1 MLGGRT
7 TDGKPLAP
15 LANFS
20 MHYFGSGIV
29 SSDYFGI
36 FAKKFAILAG
46 ADEKFV
52 GIMSQ
57 GTSGDAWW
65 GDYSKPAAKKWT
77 IDEYSEGLAKIAFEA
92 YRNIQ
97 YRDDVPLLMKET
109 Q

>member
-1 MLGGRT
+1 DPDLTMLSVQT
-7 TDGKPLAP
+7 ADGKPLAL

-36 FAKKFAILAG
+36 FAKKFATLAN
-46 ADEKFV
+46 ADENFV

-77 IDEYSEGLAKIAFEA
+77 IDEYADGLAKIAFDA
-92 YRNIQ
+92 YGGIQ
-97 YRDDVPLLMKET
+97 
-109 Q
+109 